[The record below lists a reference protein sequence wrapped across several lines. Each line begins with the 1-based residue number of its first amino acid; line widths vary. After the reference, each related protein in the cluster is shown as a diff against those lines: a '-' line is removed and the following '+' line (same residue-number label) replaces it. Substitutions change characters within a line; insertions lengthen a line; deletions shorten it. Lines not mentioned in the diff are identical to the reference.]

1 MGPFRGSLPF
11 IMPVKKVKG
20 GYKWGRN
27 GKVFK
32 TRAEANRQA
41 RAAYAN
47 GYRGKG
53 TKGKSKK

>member
-1 MGPFRGSLPF
+1 
-11 IMPVKKVKG
+11 MPVKKVKG

-41 RAAYAN
+41 RAANAN

-53 TKGKSKK
+53 TKK